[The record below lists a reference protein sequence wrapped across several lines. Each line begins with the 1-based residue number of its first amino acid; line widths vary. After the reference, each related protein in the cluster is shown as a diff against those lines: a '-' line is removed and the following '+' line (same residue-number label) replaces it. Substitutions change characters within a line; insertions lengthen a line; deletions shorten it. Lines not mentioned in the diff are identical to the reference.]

1 MVLHWIE
8 WCCWC
13 HLPSR
18 TLHLT
23 LIINVISSQALIDAD
38 ETIIG
43 IACGDNQTV
52 VVSTSGSVWGWGS
65 YTDKEG
71 KKFFN
76 PSKNGESS

>member
-1 MVLHWIE
+1 M
-8 WCCWC
+8 
-13 HLPSR
+13 
-18 TLHLT
+18 
-23 LIINVISSQALIDAD
+23 DAD
-38 ETIIG
+38 ETVIG

-76 PSKNGESS
+76 PSINGKEVKLSQVKVDQITKYMHACIRTDHTT